1 MPTKRKFLN
10 FWYIVV
16 VLSIASALL
25 WLYIDI
31 NSPGDTLEVL
41 SEAELYS
48 ESIDDRINTNA
59 LELIEERSEIS
70 EQLLQEVQPYSQAE

>member
-59 LELIEERSEIS
+59 LELTEERSEIS